1 MAEDATTMRPSR
13 CLACGF
19 EAGSASDEWDS
30 VDAPPLGVMT
40 QCPACGSTDV
50 HGGR

>member
-1 MAEDATTMRPSR
+1 MADDATTMQLSR
-13 CLACGF
+13 CLTCGF
-19 EAGSASDEWDS
+19 EADHGSDEWET
-30 VDAPPLGVMT
+30 VDAPPLGTMT